1 VRSDTRCGDFPS
13 QAAFHKTEFMAWE
26 EVTFQLPKESALM
39 FEDLPLPLPKS
50 YCSLFSS
57 FFG

>member
-26 EVTFQLPKESALM
+26 EVAFQLLIESTLM
-39 FEDLPLPLPKS
+39 FVDHPLL
-50 YCSLFSS
+50 
-57 FFG
+57 